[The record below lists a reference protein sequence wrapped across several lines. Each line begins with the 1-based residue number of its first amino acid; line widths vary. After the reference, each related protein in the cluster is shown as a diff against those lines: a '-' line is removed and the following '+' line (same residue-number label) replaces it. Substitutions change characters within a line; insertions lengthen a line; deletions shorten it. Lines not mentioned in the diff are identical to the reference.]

1 MILERKVE
9 VMKLLLVDDHEMVR
23 SAFSRLLSSQNDM
36 QVVGEASSFEEGQ
49 AKWEALKPDVI
60 AYDLDLPGQEG
71 SQGIL
76 SLLRVNNPPKVVICS
91 YRANP
96 AEVQLLVQAGI
107 KGYVTKTA
115 PAEEL
120 VRAVRAVGQGQ
131 TYFCA
136 RALEALKEAK
146 VMEAEGDYS
155 HLTPR
160 QVEVLSF
167 VAQGKSTK
175 DVAKLLGLS
184 PKTVENY
191 RSAILRRL
199 DAKNLAHALTRAR
212 DLKILDG

>member
-1 MILERKVE
+1 MR
-9 VMKLLLVDDHEMVR
+9 LLLVDDHEMVR
-23 SAFSRLLSSQNDM
+23 SAFSRLLGGQSDM
-36 QVVGEASSFEEGQ
+36 EVAGEASTFEEGYT
-49 AKWEALKPDVI
+49 KWLQLKPDVI

-71 SQGIL
+71 SQGVL
-76 SLLRVNNPPKVVICS
+76 SMLRAPEPPKVVICS

-96 AEVQLLVQAGI
+96 TEVQLLVQAGI
-107 KGYVTKTA
+107 RGYVTKTA

-120 VRAVRAVGQGQ
+120 VRAVRSVGQGQ

-146 VMEAEGDYS
+146 QMEADGGYS

-160 QVEVLSF
+160 QVEVLSY
-167 VAQGKSTK
+167 VAKGKSTK
-175 DVAKLLGLS
+175 DVAKILGLS

-199 DAKNLAHALTRAR
+199 DAKNLPHALTRAR
-212 DLKILDG
+212 DLKLLDG